1 VSQAADRNRTIKQH
15 WAEPGSRHDLVVRL
29 MKFGLPVVIGIV
41 LIILAVAPFEQ
52 RSEVGFIL
60 DKDKVDKA
68 QERMRVDNARY
79 SGTDSKGQN
88 FEIVANSGIQQSST
102 VPIVTIAGM
111 RARLDLAKGPLG
123 IAARQGRYDLDAK
136 TVAVDGPI
144 AVRGPDGYRLSTRD
158 VTVDF
163 NQRTMQSQG
172 PVSGS
177 MELGEFTAGQLRADL
192 DQKTVSL
199 ERGVR
204 LKIRQGAV
212 R

>member
-1 VSQAADRNRTIKQH
+1 MSQAADRKQSYKRH
-15 WAEPGSRHDLVVRL
+15 WAEPGSRHDAVVRL

-41 LIILAVAPFEQ
+41 LVILAVAPFEQ
-52 RSEVGFIL
+52 RSEISFIL
-60 DKDKVDKA
+60 DKDKVA
-68 QERMRVDNARY
+68 EAEERMRVDNARY
-79 SGTDSKGQN
+79 SGTDSTGRQ
-88 FEIVANSGIQQSST
+88 FEIIANSGIQQST
-102 VPIVTIAGM
+102 KVPIVAIDGM

-123 IAARQGRYDLDAK
+123 IAANKGRYDLDAK

-163 NQRTMQSQG
+163 NQRTMQSKG
-172 PVSGS
+172 PVNGS
-177 MELGEFTAGQLRADL
+177 MELGEFTAGQLSADL

-199 ERGVR
+199 NRGVR